1 MAGTHRLR
9 SESPHQTIRR
19 CSMKSLLVLLVVFVL
34 VAACGGGAASTLVKS
49 AVPPGPLTKY
59 QDTLSALNA
68 TTQVDLIQNVIDH
81 APRAALVAPVHRSP
95 NIATRPHDHSHV
107 QPPARV
113 T

>member
-49 AVPPGPLTKY
+49 AAPPGPLTKY
-59 QDTLSALNA
+59 RNTLSGLNA
-68 TTQVDLIQNVIDH
+68 NKQIDLIQNVIDF
-81 APRAALVAPVHRSP
+81 APGAASVVHVHTSP
-95 NIATRPHDHSHV
+95 NL
-107 QPPARV
+107 ARSEERRV
-113 T
+113 GNVCRA